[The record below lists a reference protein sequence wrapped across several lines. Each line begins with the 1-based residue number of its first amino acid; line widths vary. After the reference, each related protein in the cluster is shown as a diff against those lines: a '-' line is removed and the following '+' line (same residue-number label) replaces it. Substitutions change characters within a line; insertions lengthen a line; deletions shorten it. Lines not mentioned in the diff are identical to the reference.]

1 MDLLS
6 DPRFVRALALGLH
19 AQAERDV
26 VEHRHVAEQRV
37 MLEHEPDVAITH
49 VVAGHIFAMEHDAAV
64 IRGFQAGNDAQ
75 QGGLA
80 TA

>member
-1 MDLLS
+1 MDLLGN
-6 DPRFVRALALGLH
+6 PCLVRALAFGLH

-37 MLEHEPDVAITH
+37 MLEHKADVAITH
-49 VVAGHIFAMEHDAAV
+49 VMAGNIFAMEHDTAV
-64 IRGFQAGNDAQ
+64 IRGFQAGNNAQ

-80 TA
+80 AA